1 MKKIAS
7 ECFQMVGVSFLEV
20 CNYFVDFSVEFSIE
34 QITLTSVLLVSAS
47 LSLVVPILWLNDE
60 YPDNKI
66 VKWIM
71 DKIFPIVSY
80 ITAFCSLGMIVSL
93 FIYGLSLF
101 F

>member
-1 MKKIAS
+1 
-7 ECFQMVGVSFLEV
+7 MVGVSSLEV
-20 CNYFVDFSVEFSIE
+20 CNYFVDFRVEFSIE
-34 QITLTSVLLVSAS
+34 QITLTSVLLVSAG
-47 LSLVVPILWLNDE
+47 LTLVVPILWLNDE

-71 DKIFPIVSY
+71 DKILPIISY

-93 FIYGLSLF
+93 IIYGLSSF